1 MPEGPEIYYFALQI
15 YNLFNH
21 HYLTDVN
28 ILSGK
33 YSKIKS
39 GFKNYNL
46 LKSLL
51 PIKILSVSTLG
62 KIILLELEQNYFL
75 ILTFGMT
82 GFMTTD
88 NIKHNHIEFIIS
100 NKDNKLRS
108 DTSIFYNDMRNFG
121 NIYLLDSETTI
132 NKIKT
137 IGPDILDPNFTYKLF
152 KLRIK
157 QYIETYPSA
166 IYKPICVILLDQN
179 FVSGIGNYLRSEIL
193 YHAKIN
199 PFEKFVKFI
208 NIDNNLKQ
216 IKNLYKCI
224 YNVSRYYFN
233 VLIKSENLIN
243 STHNLKLSKEI
254 KQNFKFKLKHKP
266 ESYGRVYMV
275 YGEKIAINGKK
286 IKRKKI
292 NGRSIYY
299 I

>member
-15 YNLFNH
+15 HNLFYQH
-21 HYLTDVN
+21 HLTEVN

-33 YSKIKS
+33 YYKTKS

-51 PIKILSVSTLG
+51 PIKILSISTLG

-88 NIKHNHIEFIIS
+88 NIKHNHIEFIVE
-100 NKDNKLRS
+100 NKKNL
-108 DTSIFYNDMRNFG
+108 FYNDMRNFG
-121 NIYLLDSETTI
+121 NIYLLDSETTM

-137 IGPDILDPNFTYKLF
+137 IGPDILDSNFTYKLF
-152 KLRIK
+152 KLKIK
-157 QYIETYPSA
+157 QHVETYPSS
-166 IYKPICVILLDQN
+166 IYKPICLILLDQN

-193 YHAKIN
+193 YHAKIS
-199 PFEKFVKFI
+199 PFEKFGSLI
-208 NIDNNLKQ
+208 TNNNQNNHNNHNQ
-216 IKNLYKCI
+216 IKILYKCI
-224 YNVSRYYFN
+224 YNVSRYYLN
-233 VLIKSENLIN
+233 ILIKSNESNKI
-243 STHNLKLSKEI
+243 TLSKQI
-254 KQNFKFKLKHKP
+254 KQNLKFKLKHKP

-275 YGEKIAINGKK
+275 YGEKVDINGKK

-292 NGRSIYY
+292 NERSVYY
-299 I
+299 V